1 MARRD
6 WRSTEFCFA
15 VGIVL
20 ATIPIVIAG
29 LLLSPVLNAC
39 NSPLRTLPVIAW
51 ACVGLGLLLAVA
63 ELAARHVRPAAEA
76 RLGDMLLV
84 GIAQVGA
91 LIPGVSRS
99 GSTLTGALMLGF
111 RRADAAR
118 ISFLLGLPA
127 IFLAGVRELWVLH
140 KLGLSADGWGI
151 LAVGLA
157 VASVSAFA
165 AIWLLMAVLERFS
178 SVAFRGLQDRARP
191 RPTGRA
197 ACRRAVVGSQ
207 RCEYALW
214 AAVHL
219 RR

>member
-1 MARRD
+1 
-6 WRSTEFCFA
+6 
-15 VGIVL
+15 
-20 ATIPIVIAG
+20 
-29 LLLSPVLNAC
+29 
-39 NSPLRTLPVIAW
+39 
-51 ACVGLGLLLAVA
+51 
-63 ELAARHVRPAAEA
+63 
-76 RLGDMLLV
+76 MLLV

-178 SVAFRGLQDRARP
+178 AWPFVAYRIALGL
-191 RPTGRA
+191 GLLA
-197 ACRRAVVGSQ
+197 ALHVGVLS
-207 RCEYALW
+207 
-214 AAVHL
+214 
-219 RR
+219 